1 MAILAISPRTSRS
14 PCKKSHV
21 SIVSIVSLR
30 VDSSKITQNDSLQ
43 YKSSDCISETVK
55 EIKLILIIKQ
65 GIEYNLQKL
74 LPYPSIYKLLLS
86 IPPTDF

>member
-1 MAILAISPRTSRS
+1 MLQKRQNEKGTHTNTISENQQY
-14 PCKKSHV
+14 
-21 SIVSIVSLR
+21 
-30 VDSSKITQNDSLQ
+30 KITQNDSLQ

-55 EIKLILIIKQ
+55 EMKLILIIKQ

>member
-1 MAILAISPRTSRS
+1 MKKAHTQTQTISENQQY
-14 PCKKSHV
+14 
-21 SIVSIVSLR
+21 
-30 VDSSKITQNDSLQ
+30 KITQNDSLQ

>member
-1 MAILAISPRTSRS
+1 MKKAHTQTQKISENQQY
-14 PCKKSHV
+14 
-21 SIVSIVSLR
+21 
-30 VDSSKITQNDSLQ
+30 KITQNDSLQ

-65 GIEYNLQKL
+65 GIEYNLQI